1 MDREKIG
8 MPPFLWPSEGKIMI
22 QENWIMDIFPFQ
34 IYPCPREIALFCVL
48 LLVESSNKM
57 VISGDLQPNNLWF
70 MEIGNY
76 VFYWFTEEERPHYN
90 KKCYTLLTVLSHLID
105 QRGHDRDTIV
115 FVFYNVMKNGDTEVN
130 D

>member
-1 MDREKIG
+1 
-8 MPPFLWPSEGKIMI
+8 
-22 QENWIMDIFPFQ
+22 
-34 IYPCPREIALFCVL
+34 
-48 LLVESSNKM
+48 
-57 VISGDLQPNNLWF
+57 

-76 VFYWFTEEERPHYN
+76 VFYLFTEEERPHYN